1 MLFSSIFAWTFLGAS
16 LAFCTGFLN
25 EYAAGHDGVVQ
36 TVLGSSLLLSISI
49 SGAMLFLAQRFA
61 VPRLVRRMTAGS
73 YPISGLNQSF
83 QSLAAGMGVE
93 ADLHEAIVG
102 NAFSSSAHGSNV
114 VALSTEIA
122 DSLST
127 DEAEAVLAHELS
139 HIKNRDS
146 LAKGVARMARLAFP
160 FDPVIR
166 LVEAAVHRERELLA
180 DRDSTMFTGKPLA
193 LASALLKACSAS
205 SSRLSGPSVGLCV
218 GGGSRGLLSLY
229 PDLEERID
237 VLVDLSKRLG
247 TKTLVTAN

>member
-1 MLFSSIFAWTFLGAS
+1 MLFSSIFTWTFLGAS
-16 LAFCTGFLN
+16 LALCAGFLN
-25 EYAAGHDGVVQ
+25 QYASGQEGVVQ
-36 TVLGSSLLLSISI
+36 TVLGSSLLLSVSI

-73 YPISGLNQSF
+73 YPILGLNQSF
-83 QSLAAGMGVE
+83 QNLASGMGVE

-102 NAFSSSAHGSNV
+102 NAFSLSAHGSNV

-122 DSLST
+122 DSLSAE
-127 DEAEAVLAHELS
+127 EAEAVLAHELS

-180 DRDSTMFTGKPLA
+180 DRDSTTFTGKPLA

-205 SSRLSGPSVGLCV
+205 SSMLSGPGVGLCV
-218 GGGSRGLLSLY
+218 GGGRRGLLSLY

-237 VLVDLSKRLG
+237 VLVDLSKRLV
-247 TKTLVTAN
+247 TKSLMTSN